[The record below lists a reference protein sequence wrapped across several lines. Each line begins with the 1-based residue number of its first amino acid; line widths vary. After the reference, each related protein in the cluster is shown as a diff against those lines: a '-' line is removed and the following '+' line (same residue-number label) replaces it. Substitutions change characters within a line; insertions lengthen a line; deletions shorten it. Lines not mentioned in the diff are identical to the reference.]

1 MLVELAKGYLI
12 KLIIFDR
19 FNWVAFFVIN
29 FFVGGDYV
37 RYYVIKVKGNDERIL
52 NGYDRKEDA
61 ILQMNIQGSK
71 NDYDQGRIKN
81 RRHIAVYNKWA
92 RCIS

>member
-1 MLVELAKGYLI
+1 M
-12 KLIIFDR
+12 
-19 FNWVAFFVIN
+19 
-29 FFVGGDYV
+29 
-37 RYYVIKVKGNDERIL
+37 RYYVIKVKGNDERVL

-71 NDYDQGRIKN
+71 NDYDRYLYAVILGDLDDRGRIKN